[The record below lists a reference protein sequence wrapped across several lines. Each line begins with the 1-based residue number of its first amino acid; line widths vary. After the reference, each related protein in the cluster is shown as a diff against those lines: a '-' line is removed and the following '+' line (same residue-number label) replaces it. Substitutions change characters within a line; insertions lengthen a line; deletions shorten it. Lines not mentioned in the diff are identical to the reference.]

1 MGFKRRRFSPVRYD
15 NLLMAEFKNIQEILD
30 KFKDSVIKEAKSNLS
45 ASGSTG
51 KLKDSVKGYV
61 KESKNSIQIS
71 FEMEDYGAFYDKGV
85 KGKNSSSKGNGQN
98 KSPYQFG
105 TNSSL
110 IGKAKGGMSG
120 IMAKWAKQKGIQ
132 WKDKETGK
140 FMSHKSM
147 GYIIA
152 RSIYSKGLKPS
163 LFFTKPF
170 EKYFKRLPNEL
181 VEKFGLD
188 IEKLFTQITKENFK
202 K

>member
-1 MGFKRRRFSPVRYD
+1 
-15 NLLMAEFKNIQEILD
+15 MADFKNIQELLD
-30 KFKDSVIKEAKSNLS
+30 DFKDNVVREAKSNLKTK
-45 ASGSTG
+45 GN
-51 KLKDSVKGYV
+51 LNNSVKGYV

-71 FEMEDYGAFYDKGV
+71 FEMEDYGAFVDQGV
-85 KGKNSSSKGNGQN
+85 KGKNSSNKGNRQK
-98 KSPYQFG
+98 KSPYKFG

-120 IMAKWAKQKGIQ
+120 IMTKWVKQKGFQ
-132 WKDKETGK
+132 WRDKETGR
-140 FMSHKSM
+140 FMSYKSM

-170 EKYFKRLPNEL
+170 EKYFKKLPEE
-181 VEKFGLD
+181 VVQKYGLE
-188 IEKLFTQITKENFK
+188 IEQLFDQITKSNFK

>member
-1 MGFKRRRFSPVRYD
+1 MDNDNRYFD
-15 NLLMAEFKNIQEILD
+15 TQFDDYLLMAQFNNIQELLD
-30 KFKDSVIKEAKSNLS
+30 DFKDNVIREAKSNLKTKGNLNS
-45 ASGSTG
+45 S
-51 KLKDSVKGYV
+51 LKGYV

-71 FEMEDYGAFYDKGV
+71 FEMESYGAFVDQGV
-85 KGKNSSSKGNGQN
+85 KGNKSSNKGNNQS
-98 KSPYQFG
+98 KSPFKFG

-120 IMAKWAKQKGIQ
+120 IMTKWVKQKGFQ
-132 WKDKETGK
+132 WKDKKTGR
-140 FMSHKSM
+140 FMSYKSM

-170 EKYFKRLPNEL
+170 EKYYDKLPDEL
-181 VEKFGLD
+181 MEMFGFD
-188 IEKLFTQITKENFK
+188 MQQLFDQITKSNFK

>member
-1 MGFKRRRFSPVRYD
+1 MD
-15 NLLMAEFKNIQEILD
+15 NYNGYINRQRNDYLLVAEFKNIQDLLD
-30 KFKDSVIKEAKSNLS
+30 DFKDKVITQAKSNLK
-45 ASGSTG
+45 STG
-51 KLKDSVKGYV
+51 ALKSSLRGYV

-71 FEMEDYGAFYDKGV
+71 FEMEDYGAFVDQGV
-85 KGKNSSSKGNGQN
+85 KGNKSSNKGNKQSQ
-98 KSPYQFG
+98 SPFKFG

-120 IMAKWAKQKGIQ
+120 IMTKWVKQKGFQ
-132 WKDKETGK
+132 WKDKKTGR
-140 FMSHKSM
+140 FMSYKSM

-170 EKYFKRLPNEL
+170 EKYFNQLPDEL
-181 VEKFGLD
+181 MEMFALD
-188 IEKLFTQITKENFK
+188 METIFNQITKSNFK